1 MSTLWADIR
10 TSRINS
16 HLQLIMGFVRPNQ
29 TVDYSHKHVRYVKRG
44 KKKQDPNNE
53 EEPPDY
59 SKVLMYCAIGVVV
72 IIILVSLYSK
82 YGN

>member
-1 MSTLWADIR
+1 MG
-10 TSRINS
+10 S
-16 HLQLIMGFVRPNQ
+16 HVRPNQ
-29 TVDYSHKHVRYVKRG
+29 QAAYTHHHVRYRPKP
-44 KKKQDPNNE
+44 KKKPGNE

-72 IIILVSLYSK
+72 IIVLASLYSK